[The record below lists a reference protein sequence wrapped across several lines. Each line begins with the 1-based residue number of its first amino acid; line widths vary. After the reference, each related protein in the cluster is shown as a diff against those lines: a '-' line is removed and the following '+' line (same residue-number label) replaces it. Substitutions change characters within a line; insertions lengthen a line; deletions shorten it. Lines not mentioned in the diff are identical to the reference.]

1 MIENQLN
8 ELIAALKDNTAALRD
23 VLAKAGSPAPAPVEP
38 KPAKVKKEKP
48 SVESSSVEAL
58 GNVVSIAATK
68 PAAAAEAEPEKL
80 FGIKTVSTPAEE
92 SEPADDLDTTEA
104 IAEETRT
111 PEQLRLA
118 ITETVKAALTAAD
131 AIPKNAKGKWEKIRT
146 DHGIGKLAE
155 ATDDQ
160 LPSILAAV
168 EAL

>member
-8 ELIAALKDNTAALRD
+8 ELIAALNANTAALRD
-23 VLAKAGSPAPAPVEP
+23 VLAKAGSPAVEAPAPVEP
-38 KPAKVKKEKP
+38 KPAKVKKEKLTV
-48 SVESSSVEAL
+48 VEPEPV
-58 GNVVSIAATK
+58 
-68 PAAAAEAEPEKL
+68 AAE
-80 FGIKTVSTPAEE
+80 
-92 SEPADDLDTTEA
+92 EPADNITPQKFREQVTPETEPA
-104 IAEETRT
+104 AEETRT

-168 EAL
+168 MAL